1 MTCAGCKILHKLQ
14 HVLKMLAIDN
24 SNRFLCHSAD
34 SHIFQRKILTFLNK
48 TNVKRHNDIN
58 VKTIKQMN
66 VNN

>member
-1 MTCAGCKILHKLQ
+1 MSQNI
-14 HVLKMLAIDN
+14 I
-24 SNRFLCHSAD
+24 AD

-66 VNN
+66 IKINYPDLCSWQKEICTLLSI